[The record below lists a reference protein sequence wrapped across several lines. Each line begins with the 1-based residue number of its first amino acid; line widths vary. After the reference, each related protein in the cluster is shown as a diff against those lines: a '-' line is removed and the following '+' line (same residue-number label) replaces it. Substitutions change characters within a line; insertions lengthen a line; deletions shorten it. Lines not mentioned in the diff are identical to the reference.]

1 MASAREIKR
10 RIGSVKNISQVTR
23 ALEAVSASRV
33 RRAQEQVLNSR
44 PYAEKAWEVLVNVA
58 TATGANEHPLL
69 AKRDEIKTIDIVL
82 VTSDRSLC
90 GAYNNNII
98 NVAERFAASFQNG
111 QHVRWITVGRK
122 GRDYLARRGKNIVA
136 EFHNLP
142 TPLSIASI
150 APIGNMV
157 VEDFL
162 SGTVDAV
169 FLAYTDFVNMLVQ
182 RPAVINL
189 LPLQR
194 YSAENMVQQELMKA
208 EPDATTAGRDYLYE
222 PNASAILDEIIP
234 RFTTLEI
241 YQALLESN
249 ASEHSARMVAMR
261 NASESAIALAAD
273 LTLEYNK
280 ARQLA
285 ITSEILDIVGGVNAL
300 QQTQEKATLK
310 AADQFIKD
318 VGGELLADKR
328 AERSTSARHN

>member
-33 RRAQEQVLNSR
+33 RRAQEQALNSR

-58 TATGANEHPLL
+58 SATGANEHPLL
-69 AKRDEIKTIDIVL
+69 GSRDSIKAVDIVL

-98 NVAERFAASFQNG
+98 NVAERFANSLEG
-111 QHVRWITVGRK
+111 IEDVRWITVGRK

-136 EFHNLP
+136 EFSNLP
-142 TPLSIASI
+142 TPLSIANI
-150 APIGNMV
+150 APIGNIIV
-157 VEDFL
+157 QDFL
-162 SGTVDAV
+162 SGTADAV
-169 FLAYTDFVNMLVQ
+169 FIAYTDFVNVIVQ
-182 RPAVINL
+182 RPAVVNL
-189 LPLQR
+189 LPLQPF
-194 YSAENMVQQELMKA
+194 SPGNLIQQELLKA
-208 EPDATTAGRDYLYE
+208 EPNATTAGRDYLYE
-222 PNASAILDEIIP
+222 PSASAILDEIIP

-261 NASESAIALAAD
+261 NASEAAIALAAD

-300 QQTQEKATLK
+300 QQTQEKAAVK
-310 AADQFIKD
+310 AADKFIKD
-318 VGGELLADKR
+318 VGGELLAERR
-328 AERSTSARHN
+328 AERSMSARNN

>member
-33 RRAQEQVLNSR
+33 RRAQEQALNSR
-44 PYAEKAWEVLVNVA
+44 AYAEKAWEVLVNVA
-58 TATGANEHPLL
+58 SATGANEHALL
-69 AKRDEIKTIDIVL
+69 GSRDRIKSVDIVL

-98 NVAERFAASFQNG
+98 NVAERFANSLEGIEN
-111 QHVRWITVGRK
+111 VRWITVGRK

-136 EFHNLP
+136 EFSNLP
-142 TPLSIASI
+142 TPLSIANI
-150 APIGNMV
+150 APIGNIIV
-157 VEDFL
+157 QDFL
-162 SGTVDAV
+162 SGTADAV
-169 FLAYTDFVNMLVQ
+169 FIAYTDFVNVIVQ
-182 RPAVINL
+182 RPAVVNL
-189 LPLQR
+189 LPLQPF
-194 YSAENMVQQELMKA
+194 STGNTVQQELLKA
-208 EPDATTAGRDYLYE
+208 EPNATTAGRDYLYE
-222 PNASAILDEIIP
+222 PSAGAILDEIIP

-261 NASESAIALAAD
+261 NASEAAIALAAD

-300 QQTQEKATLK
+300 QQTQDKAAVK
-310 AADQFIKD
+310 AADKFIKD
-318 VGGELLADKR
+318 VGGELLAERR
-328 AERSTSARHN
+328 AERSMSARNN